1 LYGFLWEVAEILP
14 IILLFSFISSSML
27 LYQIIKFTASKQKTI
42 YRLRKYIAIEE
53 IREEKKN
60 TKKDLKKGLN
70 IITRGIGS
78 IRFLGGYKKNVQF
91 RLNRA
96 HVLLKA
102 EEYMTICLILFALL
116 SLLVF
121 LISSSV
127 IISVITGFIGMF
139 IPKYILGV
147 KIKKRVKYL
156 NDQLSDAITLISNS
170 LKAGY
175 SFFQSVDIVTK
186 EMTGPISEEFLLL
199 QKEINL
205 GLPTEEALEN
215 LIGRVGSDDLEL
227 VVTAVIIQRQTGGN
241 LSEVLDN
248 ISSTIRDR
256 VKIKAEVR
264 TITAQGRMSGLIISI
279 LPIVLGFIIY
289 LINPEHISILFKS
302 PLGLGILGFSVI
314 MELIGIFAIS
324 KIVKVEV

>member
-1 LYGFLWEVAEILP
+1 
-14 IILLFSFISSSML
+14 
-27 LYQIIKFTASKQKTI
+27 
-42 YRLRKYIAIEE
+42 
-53 IREEKKN
+53 
-60 TKKDLKKGLN
+60 
-70 IITRGIGS
+70 
-78 IRFLGGYKKNVQF
+78 
-91 RLNRA
+91 
-96 HVLLKA
+96 
-102 EEYMTICLILFALL
+102 MTICLILFAIL

-127 IISVITGFIGMF
+127 MLSIITGFIGMF

-205 GLPTEEALEN
+205 GLPTKEALEN

-314 MELIGIFAIS
+314 MELIGIYAIN